1 LIFSIGVDWDDVEDV
16 ESVDWC
22 LMRAENVEDCVEK
35 DVVVGKFDVNDVIV
49 GELVS
54 ILIVDWRMGV
64 DVVVGDDDDDVDSVV
79 VVVVLVVDN
88 RAVVVVGNGAHRPA
102 ALQLHGEIQAVKQ
115 LWSGCEPR
123 YNSLSTNNFN
133 Q

>member
-1 LIFSIGVDWDDVEDV
+1 MIFSIGVDWDDVEGV
-16 ESVDWC
+16 ESVDRC
-22 LMRAENVEDCVEK
+22 LMRVENVEDCVDK
-35 DVVVGKFDVNDVIV
+35 DVVVGNVDVNDVIV
-49 GELVS
+49 GVLVS